1 MSAEDER
8 LFLLDE
14 ALSFRSGILDGDIT
28 FSCRD
33 LSGDTGDMWEFVCNT
48 MAVPK
53 ATSGVFEVTVLHCMY
68 ERVSE
73 RADDKDGEV
82 KNVDIEGNLA
92 RTEIPAEP

>member
-28 FSCRD
+28 FSWRD
-33 LSGDTGDMWEFVCNT
+33 LSGDPGDMWEFVCNT
-48 MAVPK
+48 KAVPK